1 MHYCFYY
8 QAHVVPAQCWF
19 LVGILR
25 SFEHMAFDRT
35 LDKSTSLFEF
45 FVPEGQEHSF
55 IIVMQYLIER
65 GIVIN
70 LRKLDNRLMD
80 PCQPL

>member
-1 MHYCFYY
+1 
-8 QAHVVPAQCWF
+8 
-19 LVGILR
+19 
-25 SFEHMAFDRT
+25 MAFDRT